1 MDDAWMM
8 MDDAW
13 TMHGGWRRL
22 EFQSASSTGS
32 FMVVLGEDGGP
43 CVCVQQCNK
52 IKLDWIKLD

>member
-43 CVCVQQCNK
+43 CFCVQQCNK
-52 IKLDWIKLD
+52 IK